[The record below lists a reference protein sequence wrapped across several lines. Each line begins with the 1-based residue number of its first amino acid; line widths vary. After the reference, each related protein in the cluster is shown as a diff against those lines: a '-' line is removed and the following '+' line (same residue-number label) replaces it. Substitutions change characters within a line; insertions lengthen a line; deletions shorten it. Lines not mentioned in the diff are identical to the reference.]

1 MGSLDAE
8 TFFSVY
14 QSIEDTNDAR
24 ISIFFFF
31 PYAAI
36 FLHLPSFFYFV
47 ENATK
52 LELNSNQSTNILLV

>member
-1 MGSLDAE
+1 MQEFL
-8 TFFSVY
+8 F
-14 QSIEDTNDAR
+14 
-24 ISIFFFF
+24 FFFF

>member
-14 QSIEDTNDAR
+14 QSIETQTMQEFLF
-24 ISIFFFF
+24 FFFF